1 MGHALEILA
10 VFFVVI
16 GIAGFVI
23 AHALGRRAR
32 SEIRSDQTILSAA
45 PYRKTVQRNGPSTG
59 AS

>member
-1 MGHALEILA
+1 MEHPLEILA

-32 SEIRSDQTILSAA
+32 SEIRQTILSAA

-59 AS
+59 PS